1 MKSCFAVTR
10 SKQARGQRWLE
21 PHLQCWSSGGTVPGC
36 PEGGEWL
43 PPALAE
49 TDQTS
54 YHGGGDLPHLQVL
67 RVEPQSRQRQKQLL
81 VTKKCSHLWLYYLRL
96 ILTWLR
102 RRYLR
107 YGGEWE
113 RPPTQEP
120 DTPGE
125 TDTSQITAPAKW
137 RIGRFQPSP
146 HPPQEVALPWF

>member
-1 MKSCFAVTR
+1 MFCSNQIEASKRPAVTWTT
-10 SKQARGQRWLE
+10 SSMLVFWGDGAR
-21 PHLQCWSSGGTVPGC
+21 VPGGWGVTSPC
-36 PEGGEWL
+36 PCWDWSDFL
-43 PPALAE
+43 PW
-49 TDQTS
+49 
-54 YHGGGDLPHLQVL
+54 GGDLPHLQVL

-107 YGGEWE
+107 YGGGWE